1 MLKVEV
7 LDYLYRVYRFNSIQ
21 LAAESIPVAP
31 STISSALHKLEKD
44 WGITLLN
51 RTYRGIELTESAQ
64 VIAKASVPLFMEMEK
79 LEKIIAKEQGIFEP
93 QRAEK
98 LTLFLPR
105 GWWRGSA
112 AQIFTY
118 FQENN
123 IDVILPDL
131 LYTNEEYLRIID
143 KDKYAVLC
151 NFFTEPAEDSFTGHP
166 HIRFFK
172 IFSSKPCIIA
182 AANSTLVPAKIKEI
196 SLKEAARLP
205 FLRYTEGIDQGLPIF
220 NLLSKHGQLN
230 IVHEVSNVSL
240 LVSMIKCNKGVG
252 LGTKSTLGYTSD
264 MLQFIPI
271 RTDFRLS
278 LLLCYHE
285 TLPEKLVDSLRQ
297 MHKELIEYQ
306 R

>member
-1 MLKVEV
+1 M
-7 LDYLYRVYRFNSIQ
+7 
-21 LAAESIPVAP
+21 
-31 STISSALHKLEKD
+31 
-44 WGITLLN
+44 
-51 RTYRGIELTESAQ
+51 
-64 VIAKASVPLFMEMEK
+64 
-79 LEKIIAKEQGIFEP
+79 
-93 QRAEK
+93 
-98 LTLFLPR
+98 
-105 GWWRGSA
+105 
-112 AQIFTY
+112 
-118 FQENN
+118 
-123 IDVILPDL
+123 
-131 LYTNEEYLRIID
+131 
-143 KDKYAVLC
+143 
-151 NFFTEPAEDSFTGHP
+151 
-166 HIRFFK
+166 
-172 IFSSKPCIIA
+172 
-182 AANSTLVPAKIKEI
+182 
-196 SLKEAARLP
+196 
-205 FLRYTEGIDQGLPIF
+205 PIF